1 MAETTTVPAKR
12 NAEVA
17 RRWRPFELLDELQEE
32 MARFWDE
39 PWPVTFR
46 PFRSRW
52 MRPTT
57 WMPRTDVFEKN
68 GNLVI
73 KTELPGIKPEDV
85 EVTLEEGD
93 LIIRGERKGEEE
105 VKEENYYR
113 MERTRGSFYRCLPLP
128 ECVNPEQIQATFS
141 NGVLEIV
148 VPRAKTE
155 KPAAHKIAV
164 TTK

>member
-12 NAEVA
+12 NSDIV

-39 PWPVTFR
+39 PWPVAFR
-46 PFRSRW
+46 PFRALW

-68 GNLVI
+68 GNIVI

-93 LIIRGERKGEEE
+93 LVIRGERKGEEE
-105 VKEENYYR
+105 VTEENYYR
-113 MERTRGSFYRCLPLP
+113 MERTRGSFYRCIPLP
-128 ECVNPEQIQATFS
+128 EGVKPEQIQATFS
-141 NGVLEIV
+141 NGVLEIT
-148 VPRAKTE
+148 VPRARTE